1 MSRSVNANIQKM
13 IKESA
18 IASWLGFSASLVGD
32 QNIYRLA
39 FDEKHIGNPAIRA
52 LHGGAIATFLE
63 FAAQCELVSKLDAGA
78 SIKTINADINYLASS
93 RAQTMEGSATITRLG
108 RRIAFVEATGWQ
120 QSADRPVAKGM
131 FRFRV
136 GTDN

>member
-1 MSRSVNANIQKM
+1 MSRSVDANIQKM
-13 IKESA
+13 IEESP
-18 IASWLGFSASLVGD
+18 IAHWLGFSAGLVGE

-63 FAAQCELVSKLDAGA
+63 VSAQCELIGSLDTGA

-93 RAQTMEGSATITRLG
+93 RAQAMEGSATISRLG

-131 FRFRV
+131 FRFRI
-136 GTDN
+136 GTEN

>member
-1 MSRSVNANIQKM
+1 MSRSVDANIQKM
-13 IKESA
+13 IDESP
-18 IASWLGFSASLVGD
+18 IANWLGFSADLVGE

-63 FAAQCELVSKLDAGA
+63 VAAQCELVGGLDTDA

-93 RAQTMEGSATITRLG
+93 RAQAMEGSATITRLG

-120 QSADRPVAKGM
+120 QYADRPVAKGM

-136 GTDN
+136 GTGN

>member
-1 MSRSVNANIQKM
+1 MSRSIDANIQKM
-13 IKESA
+13 IEASP
-18 IASWLGFSASLVGD
+18 IASWLGFSASHFGE

-63 FAAQCELVSKLDAGA
+63 VAAQCELVGGLDTGA

-93 RAQTMEGSATITRLG
+93 RAQAMEGSATITRLG

-131 FRFRV
+131 FRFRI

>member
-1 MSRSVNANIQKM
+1 MSRSVDANIQKM
-13 IKESA
+13 IEESP
-18 IASWLGFSASLVGD
+18 IANWLGFSASRVGE

-63 FAAQCELVSKLDAGA
+63 VAAQCELVGNLDTDA

-93 RAQTMEGSATITRLG
+93 RAQAMEGSATITRLG

-120 QSADRPVAKGM
+120 QSADRPVAKAA
-131 FRFRV
+131 FRFRI
-136 GTDN
+136 GEA